1 MTPAGDRINSVP
13 GICSEE
19 RVNVRQQKKGP
30 FFGWFVVGSTTLCIS
45 TGPGPFAFA
54 ALGLFIIPFETEF
67 GWDRTQIS
75 ACLTLL
81 VAATDVSVPVIGRCV
96 DKLGSRAVLFPSLVI
111 FSLCLAAIPI
121 FVSELWH
128 LVLVFFL
135 IGTIAAGTNSVP
147 YMPVLSAWFFK
158 YRGLAIGLSD
168 AGIGL
173 GYAYVPLL
181 LQFLIDNAG
190 WRYGYYALSAIVL
203 FIALPLAYFF
213 LKESPAEM
221 GLKPDGQ
228 LSGEAP
234 RATRKDVGLD
244 GKEIA
249 RQREF
254 WILVLIFVLLSFALN
269 GMLSHLVPMLSD
281 RGMGTGSA
289 AAVAATVGITVFI
302 SRIVIGYLIDH
313 FFAPYVAIL
322 SFSLSALGIAVF
334 ALGAVDAMAFF
345 GAICVGLSLGAEGDL
360 LAYLT
365 GRYFGLKSFGAT
377 FGFLFSAV
385 LVGTALGPLAFCI
398 GFDTTGSYTGILT
411 ICVGLNILVVVLTA
425 FLGRYPDWEKMAAS

>member
-1 MTPAGDRINSVP
+1 MSQQ
-13 GICSEE
+13 
-19 RVNVRQQKKGP
+19 RQGP
-30 FFGWFVVGSTTLCIS
+30 FFGWFVVGATSLCIS

-67 GWDRTQIS
+67 GWERTQIS

-81 VAATDVSVPVIGRCV
+81 VAATAVSVPVIGRGV

-111 FSLCLAAIPI
+111 FSLCLAAIPA

-128 LVLVFFL
+128 LVLVFLL

-158 YRGLAIGLSD
+158 YRGLAIGISD

-181 LQFLIDNAG
+181 VLFLIDTAG
-190 WRYGYYALSAIVL
+190 WRYGYYALSGIVL
-203 FIALPLAYFF
+203 FITLPLVYFF
-213 LKESPAEM
+213 LKESPAQM

-228 LSGEAP
+228 AAGEAP

-244 GKEIA
+244 VKEIS
-249 RQREF
+249 RHREF
-254 WILVLIFVLLSFALN
+254 WILVAIFVVLSFALN
-269 GMLSHLVPMLSD
+269 GMLPHLVPMLSD
-281 RGMGTGSA
+281 RGMDTGSA

-313 FFAPYVAIL
+313 FFAPYVAML
-322 SFSLSALGIAVF
+322 CFSLSALGIAVF

-345 GAICVGLSLGAEGDL
+345 GAVCIGLSLGAEGDL
-360 LAYLT
+360 LAYLV
-365 GRYFGLKSFGAT
+365 GRYFGLKSFGAA

-385 LVGTALGPLAFCI
+385 LVGTALGPLAFGI

-411 ICVGLNILVVVLTA
+411 ICVGLNILAVILTA
-425 FLGRYPDWEKMAAS
+425 FLGNYPDWEKQTAT